1 MYELYVFTLNM
12 TNTDWQNALSSL
24 RDTQS
29 MVITKQL
36 TGMQKQFKQYSTL
49 AKKTETF
56 GPALTVHTN
65 LIFKNN
71 RKETATL
78 YSGRVASKAVTFT
91 VGP

>member
-1 MYELYVFTLNM
+1 
-12 TNTDWQNALSSL
+12 
-24 RDTQS
+24 
-29 MVITKQL
+29 
-36 TGMQKQFKQYSTL
+36 MQKQFKQYSTL